1 MMDPLT
7 GSNAA
12 PPLDSRQKSL
22 NTVKGL
28 MLCRIF
34 FLTLF
39 LTIVILFQL
48 SEKKY
53 FFVPL
58 TNEFY
63 YFIGLFY
70 GVTIIYALLLKK
82 VQDSRSFALVQLVI
96 DHFFIGGLIY
106 FTGGIESSFPIA
118 YIISIIG
125 SSIFFYQRGAFFSAS
140 LASFLYGLLLLLQF
154 HRWIHPPGQRA
165 VPYEASQ
172 IFYSLILYVATFYIV
187 AFLSGL
193 IAEELRKKKRELIQ
207 KQDDY
212 NQLETFNRN
221 IIQSLDSGLLTI
233 DREGNINFLNR
244 TAEKILA
251 VSGERLKDVSV
262 YNLFPRI
269 SGVIDE
275 IKKKGAEAFPDYQRY
290 ETLFVNPDGRKI
302 YLGFSISP
310 LTATDGSLMGYTLI
324 FQDITRFKEMEEQ
337 MKRVDTMAAIG
348 QLAAGMAHEIRN
360 PLTSLSGSIQVLKS
374 ELVLDHPGQRLM
386 DIVLRESERLN
397 ALIRDFLLFAQ
408 PPRTNKRT
416 WKLGSILEE
425 TLELFVNSAEY
436 HEGIRII
443 RPHPHDGVQAMI
455 DPDQMKQVF
464 WNLLINA
471 AQSMPQGGA
480 LRLQLQKGG
489 EGLPAA
495 HRPPASSWKTREWV
509 RISISDSGCG
519 IVEPEKGKI
528 FEPFYTTKDGGT
540 GLGLSIVHK
549 IIESHD
555 GLITVESEVGK
566 GSTFTI
572 FLPIHIEEER
582 KPC

>member
-1 MMDPLT
+1 MMVELN

-12 PPLDSRQKSL
+12 VPLDSGQKPL
-22 NTVKGL
+22 TPVKGL
-28 MLCRIF
+28 MLCRII

-39 LTIVILFQL
+39 LTITLLFQL

-53 FFVPL
+53 FFIPL

-63 YFIGLFY
+63 YFISFFY
-70 GVTIIYALLLKK
+70 GVTIFYALFLKK
-82 VQDSRSFALVQLVI
+82 VSDLRQYAFVQIVI
-96 DHFFIGGLIY
+96 DHFFIVGLVY
-106 FTGGIESSFPIA
+106 FTGGKESSFPIA
-118 YIISIIG
+118 YIFCIIG

-140 LASFLYGLLLLLQF
+140 LASFLYGFLLLLQF
-154 HRWIHPPGQRA
+154 HRWINPLGQLA
-165 VPYEASQ
+165 QAYEASQ
-172 IFYSLILYVATFYIV
+172 IFYTLILYMATFYIV

-193 IAEELRKKKRELIQ
+193 IAEELKKKKKELIQ

-233 DREGNINFLNR
+233 DLHGKINFLNR
-244 TAEKILA
+244 TAEKILN
-251 VSGERLKDVSV
+251 VNGDRLKHVSV
-262 YNLFPRI
+262 YDLFPRI
-269 SGVIDE
+269 NGVIDE
-275 IKKKGAEAFPDYQRY
+275 VKKKGPEAPPDYQRY
-290 ETLFVNPDGRKI
+290 ETLFVNQGSRKI

-310 LTATDGSLMGYTLI
+310 LTAPDRSLMGYTLI

-337 MKRVDTMAAIG
+337 MKRVDKMAAIG
-348 QLAAGMAHEIRN
+348 QLAAGLAHEIRN

-374 ELVLDHPGQRLM
+374 ELILDHPGQRLM
-386 DIVLRESERLN
+386 DIILRESERLN

-408 PPRTNKRT
+408 PPRTNKSI
-416 WKLGSILEE
+416 WKIGTILEE
-425 TLELFVNSAEY
+425 TLDLFIHSHEY

-443 RPHPHDGVQAMI
+443 RPQAHDGIQAMI

-471 AQSMPQGGA
+471 AQSMSQGGD
-480 LRLQLQKGG
+480 LRLQLKKGDG
-489 EGLPAA
+489 GLLSTNFPWPGP
-495 HRPPASSWKTREWV
+495 RRVREWV
-509 RISISDSGCG
+509 RISIADSGCG
-519 IVEPEKGKI
+519 IVELEKEKI

-555 GLITVESEVGK
+555 GVIKVESEVGK

-572 FLPIHIEEER
+572 FLPVTIEEER
-582 KPC
+582 KT